1 MSNRKTLEFVH
12 TGRFSP

>member
-1 MSNRKTLEFVH
+1 LEVVH